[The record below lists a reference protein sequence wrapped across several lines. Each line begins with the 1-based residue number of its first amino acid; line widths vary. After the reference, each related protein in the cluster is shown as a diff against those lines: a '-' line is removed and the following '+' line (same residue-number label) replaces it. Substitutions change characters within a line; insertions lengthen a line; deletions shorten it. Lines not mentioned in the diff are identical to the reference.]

1 MKKKT
6 VKQVRKVHDKMYA
19 KEILKVT
26 AKFTEVEAAE
36 FLMDLVE
43 GIEEQHK
50 ELSIEMTIDC
60 E

>member
-6 VKQVRKVHDKMYA
+6 TNRVHRSMYA
-19 KEILKVT
+19 HEVLKVT
-26 AKFTEVEAAE
+26 AKFTEIETAE
-36 FLMDLVE
+36 FLMALVE
-43 GIEEQHK
+43 GIEKQHK